1 MIALR
6 SHTFKLLHFA
16 YAYCTFMMFKATLI
30 LLALSWVC
38 SVGAFALGSSKN
50 SLSIR
55 QSFDAIIW
63 DCDGVLVDSEA
74 LLKKG
79 EVDALKLLGY
89 DLSVADCTR
98 LFSGV
103 SPDKAM
109 ENFKAEFKQ
118 DLPTT
123 FFKEQIEGSMDLFR
137 RELKPLM
144 FDTVKELSEA
154 AIPMYV
160 ASGSPRDRVLLSIEV
175 GGMSTFLKPDIVFTR
190 ELVAKGKPAPDL
202 FLYTA
207 EKAQVD
213 PKKCLVV
220 EDSTS
225 GIEAALAAGM
235 HCISFLGGGHTN
247 GPGYRDKIFSYD
259 VHHTYNQEEVLKYLT
274 GQI

>member
-1 MIALR
+1 
-6 SHTFKLLHFA
+6 
-16 YAYCTFMMFKATLI
+16 MMFKATLI

-79 EVDALKLLGY
+79 EVDALKLLGH

-118 DLPTT
+118 DLPKT
-123 FFKEQIEGSMDLFR
+123 FFKEQIEGSTGDATEDGETNDGERDGVGRVAAKLGAA
-137 RELKPLM
+137 
-144 FDTVKELSEA
+144 DVKD
-154 AIPMYV
+154 
-160 ASGSPRDRVLLSIEV
+160 DRKRV
-175 GGMSTFLKPDIVFTR
+175 
-190 ELVAKGKPAPDL
+190 
-202 FLYTA
+202 
-207 EKAQVD
+207 
-213 PKKCLVV
+213 
-220 EDSTS
+220 
-225 GIEAALAAGM
+225 
-235 HCISFLGGGHTN
+235 
-247 GPGYRDKIFSYD
+247 
-259 VHHTYNQEEVLKYLT
+259 
-274 GQI
+274 

>member
-1 MIALR
+1 MTPTA
-6 SHTFKLLHFA
+6 
-16 YAYCTFMMFKATLI
+16 LI
-30 LLALSWVC
+30 LFVLSFIF
-38 SVGAFALGSSKN
+38 SVGAFSLGSPKN
-50 SLSIR
+50 GGLSIR

-103 SPDKAM
+103 SPDMAM
-109 ENFKAEFKQ
+109 ENFKAEFNQ
-118 DLPTT
+118 DLPPT
-123 FFKEQIEGSMDLFR
+123 FFKEQIDCSMDLFR
-137 RELKPLM
+137 RELQPLM
-144 FDTVKELSEA
+144 FDTVKKLSEA
-154 AIPMYV
+154 DIPQYV

-175 GGMSTFLKPDIVFTR
+175 GGMGSFLKPDVVFTR

-213 PKKCLVV
+213 PKRCLVV
-220 EDSTS
+220 EDSVS
-225 GIEAALAAGM
+225 GIEAALAADM

-259 VHHTYNQEEVLKYLT
+259 VHHTYTQEEVLMYVT
-274 GQI
+274 QS